1 MKKEIISRLLSGVI
15 TTGFWLAVRPD
26 HTPSMWLTAM
36 AAVVGYE
43 IVAYGVR
50 EAWPEKRYHG
60 YRINATRQDMVRVAN
75 TRVGEQSGQ
84 ELLHRPVEK
93 EVRR

>member
-36 AAVVGYE
+36 AAIVGYE
-43 IVAYGVR
+43 IVACGIR
-50 EAWPEKRYHG
+50 EAWPKKRYHG
-60 YRINATRQDMVRVAN
+60 YRITATRQDMVRVAN
-75 TRVGEQSGQ
+75 TRVG
-84 ELLHRPVEK
+84 K
-93 EVRR
+93 